1 VTVRAIGINHIA
13 FEVVVDDREAL
24 RAELLAAG
32 AEVAPSGSLRL
43 RDPSGNPLEIV
54 DYRDVQY
61 SKTDAILSGMGLD
74 GLAKSPSAREELR
87 AKGLLGD

>member
-1 VTVRAIGINHIA
+1 MTVRAIGINHIA
-13 FEVVVDDREAL
+13 FEVVVDDRE
-24 RAELLAAG
+24 ELLAAG